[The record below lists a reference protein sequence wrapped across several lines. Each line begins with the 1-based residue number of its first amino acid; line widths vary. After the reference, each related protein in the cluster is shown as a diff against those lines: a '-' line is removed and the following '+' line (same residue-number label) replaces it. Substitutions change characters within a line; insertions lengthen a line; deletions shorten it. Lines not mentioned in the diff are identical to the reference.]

1 MPESSHENQQSPLNP
16 SPSTGE
22 GEGEDKEEGKM
33 PLTEHLSELRKR
45 LVWGIAA
52 VGIGFLA
59 SFSYSDRLIGFIV
72 KSIDIKIVFLAPTEA
87 FWAEM
92 KVGFFSGLFLALP
105 VLLYQLWKFIAP
117 GLHPEER
124 RYGLPFVMLSFV
136 FFLIGVIFALIV
148 VLPFAIRFLL
158 SYQTEW
164 MQPMISVGNLV
175 DFYVKFLLAFGL
187 VFELP
192 LVITILS
199 RMGILTPT
207 FLSKNRKYAVL
218 ANFIIAA
225 VLTPTADIFNMM
237 LMAIPLVIL
246 YEIGIIG
253 ARIFGRR
260 PPQSQDQTGNQQDP

>member
-22 GEGEDKEEGKM
+22 GEGGGEDKEEGKM

-52 VGIGFLA
+52 IGIGFTA
-59 SFSYSDRLIGFIV
+59 SSVYSDQLIGLIV
-72 KSIDIKIVFLAPTEA
+72 KSINIKIVFLAPTEA

-92 KVGFFSGLFLALP
+92 KVAFFSGIFLALP

-117 GLHPEER
+117 ALRPEER

-136 FFLIGVIFALIV
+136 FFLIGVAFALAV

-187 VFELP
+187 IFELP
-192 LVITILS
+192 LIITILS
-199 RMGILTPT
+199 RMGILTPA

-225 VLTPTADIFNMM
+225 VLTPTTDIFNMM
-237 LMAIPLVIL
+237 LMAIPLIIL
-246 YEIGIIG
+246 YEIGIIS
-253 ARIFGRR
+253 ARIFGR
-260 PPQSQDQTGNQQDP
+260 

>member
-1 MPESSHENQQSPLNP
+1 MTESSHENQQSPLNP

-22 GEGEDKEEGKM
+22 GKGGEKDNDNEEGKM

-124 RYGLPFVMLSFV
+124 RYGFPFVMLSFV
-136 FFLIGVIFALIV
+136 FFLIGVVFALIV

-199 RMGILTPT
+199 RMGILTPA

-225 VLTPTADIFNMM
+225 VLTPSSDVFNMM
-237 LMAIPLVIL
+237 LMAIPLVLL
-246 YEIGIIG
+246 YEIGIIS
-253 ARIFGRR
+253 ARIFGKKIEA
-260 PPQSQDQTGNQQDP
+260 

>member
-1 MPESSHENQQSPLNP
+1 MMTESSKENQQEEIS
-16 SPSTGE
+16 
-22 GEGEDKEEGKM
+22 EEGKM
-33 PLTEHLSELRKR
+33 PLTGHLTELRKR
-45 LVWGIAA
+45 LVVSIAA
-52 VGIGFLA
+52 IGIGFIA
-59 SFSYSDRLIGFIV
+59 SSVYSDQLIGLIV
-72 KSIDIKIVFLAPTEA
+72 KSINIKIVFLAPTEA

-92 KVGFFSGLFLALP
+92 EMAFFLGIFLALP

-117 GLHPEER
+117 ALHPEER

-136 FFLIGVIFALIV
+136 FFLIGVLFALVV
-148 VLPFAIRFLL
+148 VLPFAIKFLL

-192 LVITILS
+192 LAITILS
-199 RMGILTPT
+199 RIGILTPA

-225 VLTPTADIFNMM
+225 VLT
-237 LMAIPLVIL
+237 
-246 YEIGIIG
+246 
-253 ARIFGRR
+253 
-260 PPQSQDQTGNQQDP
+260 